1 MTNQNTKIE
10 MTTKEFSRTESGKG
24 WQSKP
29 HTENKETI
37 DRTCY
42 DRITCDDTLTW
53 FRRIGGS
60 ETAQRS
66 YTSQG
71 YMVTT
76 LASSNPDRTIKKVR
90 SFKIIE

>member
-1 MTNQNTKIE
+1 MRQDTKIF
-10 MTTKEFSRTESGKG
+10 MTTQVFSRTASGKG

-29 HTENKETI
+29 QTEDHETI
-37 DRTCY
+37 NAESY
-42 DRITCDDTLTW
+42 DRITCDDTLAW

-66 YTSQG
+66 YTSRG
-71 YMVTT
+71 YIITT